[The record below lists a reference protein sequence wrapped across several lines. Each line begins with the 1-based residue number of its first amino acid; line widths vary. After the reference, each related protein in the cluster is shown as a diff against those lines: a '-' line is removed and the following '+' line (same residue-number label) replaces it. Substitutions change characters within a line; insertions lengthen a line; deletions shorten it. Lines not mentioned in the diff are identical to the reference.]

1 MRYGDFIEG
10 PGLTNGVFPDVYM
23 AHHFGTRG
31 VGPING
37 PTIVIVDGDGSVW
50 VKEAEVGEDMAK
62 HLHIFDTFMGG
73 LDLCFTRAPADSA
86 LFVHL
91 P

>member
-10 PGLTNGVFPDVYM
+10 PGLTNGVFPDVNM
-23 AHHFGTRG
+23 AHPFGAEG

-37 PTIVIVDGDGSVW
+37 PAIVIVDGVGSVW

-62 HLHIFDTFMGG
+62 HLRIFDTFIGG
-73 LDLCFTRAPADSA
+73 LDLRFTRAPADSA
-86 LFVHL
+86 LFVCL